1 MVNQIANLVVSAA
14 QRSDANPASANA
26 APDAQSS
33 DTFGSVLAKQI
44 GQKSSS
50 DSSAPSNST
59 AASNSS
65 TANNAAKLK
74 DKATDT
80 SKLSQEIAPAP
91 DAAALT
97 LAMLGSIKP
106 STGSKTVDTAKGRD
120 QQAIPAAPD
129 TAANPLL
136 LAGNP
141 QIQLVNNVS
150 AKAAIDAGGAGAI
163 RAAGSAPAH
172 QADATQLDAAGDKN
186 PTSRDSVPI
195 ETPKTNALMASDIK
209 TTLKSAHLVTDAGS
223 ATALRAAS
231 DKNAPA
237 ADPALPPAPRT
248 DALVQSD
255 IKSTPESAK
264 AADLTVSL
272 PVTQAIAQPASQPY
286 TSSANAIAAP
296 LGSSAWPAEFAQK
309 ITWMGSQQNQVAEL
323 HLNPPD
329 LGPMSVVLSITDNQA
344 TAQFSSPH
352 SAVREA
358 IENAMPKLRESL
370 ADNGIMLGNATVSDQ
385 PARDN
390 GAENF
395 MRQRNNPRAE
405 TISVTEAA
413 PLNITPTTIRR
424 HNGMVDTFA

>member
-65 TANNAAKLK
+65 TANNVAKLK

-91 DAAALT
+91 DAASMT

-106 STGSKTVDTAKGRD
+106 STGSKTADTAKVRD

-141 QIQLVNNVS
+141 QIQLINN
-150 AKAAIDAGGAGAI
+150 AAPKVATDAGGASAL
-163 RAAGSAPAH
+163 RTVGSASAH
-172 QADATQLDAAGDKN
+172 QAAATQLSTAG
-186 PTSRDSVPI
+186 
-195 ETPKTNALMASDIK
+195 
-209 TTLKSAHLVTDAGS
+209 
-223 ATALRAAS
+223 

-395 MRQRNNPRAE
+395 MGQRNNPRAE

-413 PLNITPTTIRR
+413 PLNIPPTTIRR